1 MTAMRSAAY
10 ALQVAV
16 KDRVQTYLPTWPI
29 SEKTQKNKK
38 PPYIEL
44 YDISM
49 VSSLDTKT
57 TKAERIRLTI
67 RVFDEGENSDAVKDA
82 IDDIMQAISS
92 SNLSLIDNFICY
104 LQIHERT
111 VPSVLQ
117 RDNKTWMGSTTW
129 QFSIRQA

>member
-1 MTAMRSAAY
+1 MTATRSAAY

-16 KDRVQTYLPTWPI
+16 KDRIQTYLPTWPI

-44 YDISM
+44 YDIQIIPG
-49 VSSLDTKT
+49 VNTKT
-57 TKAERIRLTI
+57 ASIEKLRMVI
-67 RVFDEGENSDAVKDA
+67 RVFDESENSDKVKDA

-104 LQIHERT
+104 LQVHERT
-111 VPSVLQ
+111 VPSALQ